1 MIELEYAKDPVETA
15 DGIDLT
21 CKFKHLQ
28 EEVRFTANKD
38 DVEEHGRDIFL
49 RAYRGEFGPI
59 QLRAEPTAAEAAMWG
74 NTRRRKFD
82 LKLAKEK
89 IYHYELMLNDE
100 KAEEWKQFYR
110 DTFNLIKQPEWPLV
124 EWPTQPEEE

>member
-15 DGIDLT
+15 NGIDLT

-28 EEVRFTANKD
+28 EEVRFSASKD
-38 DVEEHGRDIFL
+38 DVVEHGRDIYL
-49 RAYRGEFGPI
+49 RAYRGEFGAV
-59 QLRAEPTAAEAAMWG
+59 QLFVAPSAAEVAKRPNAK
-74 NTRRRKFD
+74 RRKLD
-82 LKLAKEK
+82 LNLAKEK
-89 IYHYELMLNDE
+89 IYHYELMLDNE

-110 DTFNLIKQPEWPLV
+110 DTYNLINQPEWPLI